1 MRSFSPDFQGTERFQ
16 VKDHL
21 GSGTS
26 GEVYCVYDTQLN
38 SYVALKTL
46 QRADPAAI
54 YRFKTEFRALTDVNH
69 DNLAQLYELQ
79 LDGDRWFFTME
90 LIDGWDF
97 LEYVRGEPSA
107 SHAQPPDP
115 TPPPDFDKLR
125 AATRQLATG
134 LTALHRAGKL
144 HCDIKPSNIRVDHQ
158 GRVVLLDFGL
168 VQELFPGAG
177 DMTIDAELTGT
188 PAYMS
193 PEQASG
199 QRLNEAT
206 DWYAVG
212 VILYEALTGRRP
224 FYGGFL
230 QVLQNKQIKDPPSP
244 DELLPGLPEDLV
256 KLCLRLLSRDPAQ
269 RPMGEKV
276 LKALGH
282 DSDRSLDS
290 HRGSISGAGAPLIGR
305 EWHLATL
312 AEGFERS
319 RRGQA
324 MVVFVH
330 GSSGMG
336 KTALVDQFLQQVQD
350 EHERTVILR
359 GRCYE
364 RESVPYKAL
373 DSLIDNLSRYL
384 NRLDKSESEALLPT
398 NVQALARLFPAL
410 RRIQTVVRAQRR
422 VLEIPDERE
431 QKRRARG
438 ALRELLQRLAA
449 RHPLV
454 LYIDDL
460 QWGDRDS
467 AALLSDILRPPDPPP
482 IMLVGAFRSEERDSS
497 PLLQELRR
505 SSAIQEGAEVREIAV
520 EELSETDATSL
531 ARALFGER
539 GHSIENVCRVIA
551 QESGGSPY
559 FVAELVRYALH
570 RSRSEDTS
578 VNLEIDS
585 AGMNLAR
592 LIRAR
597 LEQLTDEATRLLQM
611 VAVAGQPVELQVA
624 IQAAELG
631 AAAQGA
637 VTQLRAGSLIR
648 IRRSRDFDEIE
659 AYHTRIREGVLS
671 MVDPNHRVRFHGAL
685 ALALEGSERTD
696 PETLA
701 IHFREAGD
709 ADREARYTI
718 AAADQAYEAL
728 AFDRAGRLYRQ
739 ALDLS
744 DRVEVPHHELMV
756 KLGDALTNSGRGAEA
771 AEAYLDAAPGAHT
784 AEEALELR
792 RRAAEQQLMSGHLV
806 AGLDTMRKVLESV
819 GMSMPRSPIAVIGS
833 ILLRRAQLML
843 RGLKFTEKDP
853 SQLSQETLLKI
864 DACRAVATGL
874 GNVDPLRGTDF
885 ATRHLL
891 LALDAGEPYR
901 VARAFAFEAGFS
913 STGGTQ
919 SRKRTNQLLDLAMT
933 LSERVNH
940 PNAIGLSQLS
950 AAVGAYLAGEGPRA
964 IELLD
969 KAEDILR
976 ESGTGVTWEIDSLI
990 HYKYRLLIFLG
1001 QLKTVRDDLPALF
1014 KDFMDRGDIYGES
1027 TLRSCTGWFLRLAED
1042 RPDDARQEIAR
1053 SREIWN
1059 QEGYHLQH
1067 YMQLVGAVEMAL
1079 YRGDNLSAWAVLQEE
1094 WKPLV
1099 RSQLLRVVEITR
1111 SEALHL
1117 RCRGALGAAVALGP
1131 DTPRGSAA
1139 LKMLKKILRRLDKQ
1153 THPWS
1158 KPWARLIHAG
1168 LATVENRRQEAL
1180 DHLVAAAAGFDNYQM
1195 GLFAAVSRRRRGMLT
1210 PGDAGRRFIEEA
1222 DRWMEG
1228 QGVVNPGRMS
1238 DTLAPGIWA
1247 QTAES

>member
-1 MRSFSPDFQGTERFQ
+1 MRSFSADFQGTERFQ

-26 GEVYCVYDTQLN
+26 GEVYCVYDTQLR

-69 DNLAQLYELQ
+69 PNLAQLYELQ
-79 LDGDRWFFTME
+79 LEGDRWFFTME

-97 LEYVRGEPSA
+97 LEYVRGEPQV
-107 SHAQPPDP
+107 SHTQPPEP
-115 TPPPDFDKLR
+115 SPPPDFERLR
-125 AATRQLATG
+125 DALHQLAVG
-134 LTALHRAGKL
+134 LAALHRAGKL

-177 DMTIDAELTGT
+177 DMTVDAELTGT

-193 PEQASG
+193 PEQAAG

-206 DWYAVG
+206 DWYSVG

-230 QVLQNKQIKDPPSP
+230 QVLQSKQLKDPPPPS
-244 DELLPGLPEDLV
+244 ELLSGLPEDLD
-256 KLCLRLLSRDPAQ
+256 KLCMRLLDRNPAN
-269 RPMGEKV
+269 RLTGDKV
-276 LKALGH
+276 VRELGREG
-282 DSDRSLDS
+282 DRALDS
-290 HRGSISGAGAPLIGR
+290 HRSSISGAGAPLLGR

-312 AEGFERS
+312 AEGFERA

-324 MVVFVH
+324 IVVFVH

-336 KTALVDQFLQQVQD
+336 KSALVDQFLKQVQD
-350 EHERTVILR
+350 EHERTVILK

-373 DSLIDNLSRYL
+373 DALIDNLSRYL
-384 NRLDKSESEALLPT
+384 NRLDKNEAEALLPT

-410 RRIQTVVRAQRR
+410 RRVQSVVRSQRR

-438 ALRELLQRLAA
+438 ALRELLQRLAH
-449 RHPLV
+449 RRPLI
-454 LYIDDL
+454 LHIDDL
-460 QWGDRDS
+460 HWGDRDS
-467 AALLSDILRPPDPPP
+467 ADLLSDILRPPDPPP
-482 IMLVGAFRSEERDSS
+482 LMLVGSFRSEEKDSS
-497 PLLQELRR
+497 PLLQELHNSPLIR
-505 SSAIQEGAEVREIAV
+505 EGAEVREITV
-520 EELSETDATSL
+520 EELSEDDAFLL
-531 ARALFGER
+531 ARHLFGNR
-539 GHSIENVCRVIA
+539 GASIENVARVIA
-551 QESGGSPY
+551 QESAGSPY
-559 FVAELVRYALH
+559 FVAELVRYAIH
-570 RSRSEDTS
+570 RSRTEDTS

-585 AGMNLAR
+585 AGMNLSRLIGAR
-592 LIRAR
+592 LSE
-597 LEQLTDEATRLLQM
+597 LSDEASRLLQV

-659 AYHTRIREGVLS
+659 PYHTRIREAVFGAI
-671 MVDPNHRVRFHGAL
+671 DPTLRRRIHGAL
-685 ALALEGSERTD
+685 ALALEGSERSD

-718 AAADQAYEAL
+718 AAADQSYEAL
-728 AFDRAGRLYRQ
+728 AFDRASRLYRQ
-739 ALDLS
+739 ALEQADKV
-744 DRVEVPHHELMV
+744 DVPRHELMV

-771 AEAYLDAAPGAHT
+771 AKAYLEAAPGAKT
-784 AEEALELR
+784 AEDALELR

-806 AGLDTMRKVLESV
+806 EGLDTMRQVLESV
-819 GMSMPRSPIAVIGS
+819 GMSMPRSPVAVLAS
-833 ILLRRAQLML
+833 LVFRRIQLTL
-843 RGLKFTEKDP
+843 QGLKFTERDT

-874 GNVDPLRGTDF
+874 GNVDPLRGTLF

-913 STGGTQ
+913 SAGGTQ
-919 SRKRTNQLLDLAMT
+919 ARKRTDRLLDLAMT
-933 LSERVNH
+933 MAERVNH

-950 AAVGAYLAGEGPRA
+950 AALTAYLAGEGSRA
-964 IELLD
+964 VELLD
-969 KAEDILR
+969 KAEEVLR

-1001 QLKTVRDDLPALF
+1001 QLKSVSSDLPALL
-1014 KDFMDRGDIYGES
+1014 KDFIERGDIYGES
-1027 TLRSCTGWFLRLAED
+1027 TLRSATGWFMRLVDD
-1042 RPDDARQEIAR
+1042 RPDQAREEIER
-1053 SREIWN
+1053 SRSIWN

-1094 WKPLV
+1094 WPHLV
-1099 RSQLLRVVEITR
+1099 RSMLLQVVEITR

-1117 RCRGALGAAVALGP
+1117 RCRGALAAAVTLGR
-1131 DTPRGSAA
+1131 DTPQGAKA
-1139 LKMLKKILRRLDKQ
+1139 FKTLRKVLRKLDKQ
-1153 THPWS
+1153 PHPWS
-1158 KPWARLIHAG
+1158 KPWARLVRAG
-1168 LATVENRRQEAL
+1168 LDTLLGEEQSAL
-1180 DHLVAAAAGFDNYQM
+1180 DHLVAAAAGFDNHQM
-1195 GLFAAVSRRRRGMLT
+1195 GLYAAVARRRRGMLLG
-1210 PGDAGRRFIEEA
+1210 GDQGRRFIEEA

-1228 QGVVNPGRMS
+1228 QGVKNPERMT
-1238 DTLAPGIWA
+1238 DTLAPGVWG
-1247 QTAES
+1247 